1 MKLLLIKLQT
11 SHEIEDAL
19 TYFSQEQVK
28 ALGVE
33 ARKRSDFEQA
43 GWAND
48 STVVDFDDIE
58 NLPDDM
64 EFIAY
69 FDQER
74 DPQELIEQYKD
85 KLTELESYGLDTGK
99 KEISYDYV
107 QDKDWNKVWQ
117 KYYHVLNFS
126 RHLAIVPEWEDYQPE
141 FPDQKVITLDPGLA
155 FGTGGHTTTQLVMM
169 ALERSMTKPAK
180 VLDVGTGSGILAIA
194 ASKLGAE
201 SVLATDISDEA
212 VTAANENIALNKLN
226 NIKVIKANLLKNING
241 KFDLILANILAEIL
255 FDLIPELNDHLA
267 PNGKIIFS
275 GIDYLQAEKVKQS
288 LAENGFSVKTTM
300 QEGRW
305 VCLLIERKPE

>member
-19 TYFSQEQVK
+19 TYFSQEEVK

-48 STVVDFDDIE
+48 STVVDFNDIE
-58 NLPDDM
+58 NLPEDM

-74 DPQELIEQYKD
+74 DPDDLIKQYKS
-85 KLTELESYGLDTGK
+85 KLAELESYGLDTGK

-107 QDKDWNKVWQ
+107 QDEDWNKVWQ

-126 RHLAIVPEWEDYQPE
+126 RHLAIVPEWENYQPE

-169 ALERSMTKPAK
+169 ALERSLTKPVK

-194 ASKLGAE
+194 ASKLGAK

-226 NIKVIKANLLKNING
+226 NIEVIKANLLKDVDG

-255 FDLIPELNDHLA
+255 FDLIPDLDKHLA
-267 PNGKIIFS
+267 PNGKVIFS
-275 GIDYLQAEKVKQS
+275 GIDYLQAEKVKQR
-288 LAENGFSVKTTM
+288 LADNGFSVKTTM

-305 VCLLIERKPE
+305 VCLLIERKPD